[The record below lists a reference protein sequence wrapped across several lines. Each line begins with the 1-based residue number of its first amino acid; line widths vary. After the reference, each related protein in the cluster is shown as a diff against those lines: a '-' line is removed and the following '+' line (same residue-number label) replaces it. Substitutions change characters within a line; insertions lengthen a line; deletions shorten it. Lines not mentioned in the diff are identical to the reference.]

1 MRRAAK
7 VDGNHSEI
15 IKALRQIG
23 ASVAD
28 TSRIGQGFPDAVV
41 GFRGKNFMLEIKN
54 GELSPCRRK
63 LTEDEKLFH
72 ERWCGSVHVVECVE
86 EAINVVM
93 GTM

>member
-41 GFRGKNFMLEIKN
+41 GFRGRNFMLEFK
-54 GELSPCRRK
+54 GKQPSAK
-63 LTEDEKLFH
+63 ADGF
-72 ERWCGSVHVVECVE
+72 
-86 EAINVVM
+86 
-93 GTM
+93 